1 MSPLALIRVVFE
13 VLYVLLIA
21 RVVISWIPGIVIS
34 WIPGIDASHPAVRFI
49 YRATAPILDPIRRIM
64 PPIGGLDFSPWIAIL
79 LLSLVQ
85 RVVTN

>member
-21 RVVISWIPGIVIS
+21 RVVISWIPGV
-34 WIPGIDASHPAVRFI
+34 DVSHPAVRFI
-49 YRATAPILDPIRRIM
+49 YRVTAPILDPIRRIM
-64 PPIGGLDFSPWIAIL
+64 PPIGGLDFSPWVAIL

-85 RVVTN
+85 RVVID

>member
-21 RVVISWIPGIVIS
+21 RVVISWIPGV
-34 WIPGIDASHPAVRFI
+34 DASHPAVRFI

>member
-1 MSPLALIRVVFE
+1 VFE

-21 RVVISWIPGIVIS
+21 RVVISWIPGV
-34 WIPGIDASHPAVRFI
+34 DVSHPAVRFI
-49 YRATAPILDPIRRIM
+49 YRVTAPILGPIRRIM

-85 RVVTN
+85 RVVID